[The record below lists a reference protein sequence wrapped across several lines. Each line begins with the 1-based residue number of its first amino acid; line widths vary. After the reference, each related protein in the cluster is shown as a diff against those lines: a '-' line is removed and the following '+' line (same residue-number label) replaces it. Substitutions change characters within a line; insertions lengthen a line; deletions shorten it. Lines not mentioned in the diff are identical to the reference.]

1 MVYQKKKK
9 KERERERS
17 NSNHY
22 QAERPMIAGQWVWV
36 CRACPGQRIAHDLSR
51 GPFLFSLVVAVLR
64 SRDRVLAFFF
74 FFFLVFFDHSRDILH
89 PASPFIGPLSRELSV
104 CSGATGP
111 RGSVTFG
118 SEVFPSSLYFVRI
131 TEATWR
137 NSWWGIGL

>member
-22 QAERPMIAGQWVWV
+22 QAERPMIAGQWV

-74 FFFLVFFDHSRDILH
+74 SFFLFSSIILAIFCIRPLHSLGLCRVSCRFVAVLLGHVARLLLEVKFFRPHCIL
-89 PASPFIGPLSRELSV
+89 
-104 CSGATGP
+104 
-111 RGSVTFG
+111 
-118 SEVFPSSLYFVRI
+118 FV
-131 TEATWR
+131 
-137 NSWWGIGL
+137 